1 MAELGVAASAI
12 GIVSLAIQVGENIVK
27 VKEFYEAVKEA
38 PEEIKYLIEEIETL
52 ALVLREVTATGG
64 NDDRVAGSTSMQ
76 RCLDLGRKGT
86 DILRSTVRDL
96 ERLLGRR
103 RRLGAIKI
111 VLKRGL
117 VDKLR
122 DRLRSA
128 QLLLMLSTQ
137 AFSE

>member
-1 MAELGVAASAI
+1 
-12 GIVSLAIQVGENIVK
+12 
-27 VKEFYEAVKEA
+27 
-38 PEEIKYLIEEIETL
+38 
-52 ALVLREVTATGG
+52 VLREITATGG
-64 NDDRVAGSTSMQ
+64 NDESVPGSSSMQ

-86 DILRSTVRDL
+86 DVLASTVRDL
-96 ERLLGRR
+96 EGLLGRR

-117 VDKLR
+117 IGKLR